1 MLVQDGLPARERTR
15 ALVVII
21 LGIFM
26 AVLDGTIVNLAL
38 PDITREL
45 NASPAQSIWVI
56 NAYQIAT
63 LALLLPLATLGDIVG
78 YRRVYLVGMAV
89 FVGASLA
96 CAMASSLTTL
106 ALARMLQGVGAAG
119 IMSVNA
125 ALVRLIYPSRLLGR
139 GIAIN

>member
-1 MLVQDGLPARERTR
+1 MPGSLLAPRTLLFSDALTPVAQDGLPQPARFR

-21 LGIFM
+21 LGIFL

-45 NASPAQSIWVI
+45 NSTAAQSIWVI

-78 YRRVYLVGMAV
+78 YRRE
-89 FVGASLA
+89 
-96 CAMASSLTTL
+96 
-106 ALARMLQGVGAAG
+106 
-119 IMSVNA
+119 
-125 ALVRLIYPSRLLGR
+125 
-139 GIAIN
+139 